1 MHHIVAASTAGH
13 NRAMKTRLNR
23 TGPL

>member
-1 MHHIVAASTAGH
+1 MPHIVAASKAGL
-13 NRAMKTRLNR
+13 NRTMKTRLNR